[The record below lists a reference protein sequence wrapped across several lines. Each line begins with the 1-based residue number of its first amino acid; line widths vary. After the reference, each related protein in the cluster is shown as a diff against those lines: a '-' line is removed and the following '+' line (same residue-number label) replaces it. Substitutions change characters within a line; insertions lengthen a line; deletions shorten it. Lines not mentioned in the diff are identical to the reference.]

1 MTDLNKGVWAAAL
14 TPQNDDLSADLAGM
28 VGHHRWLLDN
38 GCDGVAVLGTTGEAN
53 SFSVPER
60 RAVIAAVTEAK
71 LPANRVMIGTGCCA
85 YTDTVELTR
94 AALEAGYAN
103 VLMLPPFY
111 YKGMGD
117 DHLFGAYDHVIQT
130 VGDARLKIIVYDF
143 PTMTGLEIGVPLL
156 SRLHAAYP
164 DTVIGIKDS
173 SGRWEDMKA
182 VCEAIPGFYTYAG
195 TETYLLDDLKA
206 GGAGCISATANASLT
221 YCARVYAAWC
231 AGDMA
236 AAEAAQAEASTV
248 RAMLE
253 SYPAVP
259 SLKAIMAE
267 HTGRAGWRNLRPPM
281 LALSE
286 DKKKA
291 LAADM
296 QRLGMTLAQA
306 A

>member
-1 MTDLNKGVWAAAL
+1 MSELTKGVWAAAL
-14 TPQNDDLSADLAGM
+14 TPQNDDLSIDLAGM
-28 VGHHRWLLDN
+28 IGHHRWLMEN

-60 RAVIAAVTEAK
+60 RAVIDAVAEAG
-71 LPANRVMIGTGCCA
+71 LPAGRIMIGTGCCA

-94 AALEAGYAN
+94 AALGAGYPH

-111 YKGMGD
+111 YKGLGD
-117 DHLFGAYDHVIQT
+117 DHLYAAFDSVIQA
-130 VGDARLKIIVYDF
+130 VGDARLKVIVYDF
-143 PTMTGLEIGVPLL
+143 PKMTGLEIGVPLL
-156 SRLHAAYP
+156 TRLNSAYP
-164 DTVIGIKDS
+164 DTVVGIKDS
-173 SGRWEDMKA
+173 SGNWADMKA

-195 TETYLLDDLKA
+195 TEQYLLDDLKA
-206 GGAGCISATANASLT
+206 GGAGCISATANASLA
-221 YCARVYAAWC
+221 YCARVQAAFA

-236 AAEAAQAEASTV
+236 AAEAAQEEARTV

-259 SLKAIMAE
+259 SLKAIMAS
-267 HTGRAGWRNLRPPM
+267 HTGRAGWRNMRPPM
-281 LALSE
+281 LPLGAE
-286 DKKKA
+286 QERA